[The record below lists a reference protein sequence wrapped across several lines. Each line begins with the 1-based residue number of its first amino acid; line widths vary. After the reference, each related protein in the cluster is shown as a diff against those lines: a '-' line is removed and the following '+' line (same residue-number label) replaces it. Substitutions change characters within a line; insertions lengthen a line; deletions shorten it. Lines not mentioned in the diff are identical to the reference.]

1 MNKRNE
7 TIDEFVQDLYDLMGR
22 NINFVTPHQFYQKW
36 VKDDDAFMVDN
47 NENVIYF
54 DDFTIKVTPR

>member
-22 NINFVTPHQFYQKW
+22 NTNFVTPSQFYHKW
-36 VKDDDAFMVDN
+36 VEHDDAFMVDN